1 MGNEKK
7 NRKRG
12 EEKGEE
18 QEEGGSTGAT
28 IDCHKL
34 VAHDV
39 RVAVAVA
46 VVILLQQQ
54 QLYLQRDFICEFDE
68 LQPKDTS
75 S

>member
-7 NRKRG
+7 NRKKMETR
-12 EEKGEE
+12 EKRRDS
-18 QEEGGSTGAT
+18 STGAT

-46 VVILLQQQ
+46 VVLLQQE
-54 QLYLQRDFICEFDE
+54 LYLQRDFIYEFDE

>member
-1 MGNEKK
+1 MGNEQK
-7 NRKRG
+7 NREKRVQRRG
-12 EEKGEE
+12 S
-18 QEEGGSTGAT
+18 STGAT

-39 RVAVAVA
+39 RVAVAV
-46 VVILLQQQ
+46 VILLQQ

>member
-1 MGNEKK
+1 MGNEQK
-7 NRKRG
+7 NRNKRKKR
-12 EEKGEE
+12 EKRRGS
-18 QEEGGSTGAT
+18 STGAT

-39 RVAVAVA
+39 RV
-46 VVILLQQQ
+46 LLQ

>member
-1 MGNEKK
+1 MGNEQKNSKK
-7 NRKRG
+7 RERRGKRRG
-12 EEKGEE
+12 S
-18 QEEGGSTGAT
+18 STGAT

-39 RVAVAVA
+39 RVAAA
-46 VVILLQQQ
+46 C
-54 QLYLQRDFICEFDE
+54 ICEFDE

>member
-7 NRKRG
+7 NREKSERRG
-12 EEKGEE
+12 S
-18 QEEGGSTGAT
+18 STGAT

-39 RVAVAVA
+39 RVAVAV
-46 VVILLQQQ
+46 VVLLQQQ

>member
-7 NRKRG
+7 NREKSEGRG
-12 EEKGEE
+12 S
-18 QEEGGSTGAT
+18 STGAT

-34 VAHDV
+34 VA
-39 RVAVAVA
+39 VA
-46 VVILLQQQ
+46 VVVLLQQQ

>member
-1 MGNEKK
+1 MGNEQK
-7 NRKRG
+7 NREKSERRG
-12 EEKGEE
+12 S
-18 QEEGGSTGAT
+18 STGAT

-39 RVAVAVA
+39 RVAVAV
-46 VVILLQQQ
+46 VVMLQQQ
-54 QLYLQRDFICEFDE
+54 QLYLQRDFICKFDE

>member
-7 NRKRG
+7 NREKRVKRRG
-12 EEKGEE
+12 S
-18 QEEGGSTGAT
+18 STGAT

-39 RVAVAVA
+39 RVAVAV
-46 VVILLQQQ
+46 VVL

>member
-7 NRKRG
+7 NREKSEGRG
-12 EEKGEE
+12 S
-18 QEEGGSTGAT
+18 STGAT

-39 RVAVAVA
+39 RVDVA
-46 VVILLQQQ
+46 VVVLLQQ

>member
-7 NRKRG
+7 NS
-12 EEKGEE
+12 EKGERRE
-18 QEEGGSTGAT
+18 KRRGSTGAT

-39 RVAVAVA
+39 RVAVAV
-46 VVILLQQQ
+46 VVLLQQQ

>member
-1 MGNEKK
+1 MSNEKK
-7 NRKRG
+7 NR
-12 EEKGEE
+12 EKS
-18 QEEGGSTGAT
+18 EGRDSSTGAT

-46 VVILLQQQ
+46 VVVLLQQQ

>member
-1 MGNEKK
+1 MGNEQK
-7 NRKRG
+7 NREKSERRG
-12 EEKGEE
+12 S
-18 QEEGGSTGAT
+18 STGAT

-46 VVILLQQQ
+46 VVLLQQ

>member
-7 NRKRG
+7 NREKRVKRRG
-12 EEKGEE
+12 S
-18 QEEGGSTGAT
+18 STGAT

-39 RVAVAVA
+39 RIAVAVA
-46 VVILLQQQ
+46 VVVVLLQQ